1 MYDAQVAMFTEEHAK
16 DPYYCVLDHTSLG
29 FACVKAQKA

>member
-1 MYDAQVAMFTEEHAK
+1 MYDAQVAMFIDKQAK